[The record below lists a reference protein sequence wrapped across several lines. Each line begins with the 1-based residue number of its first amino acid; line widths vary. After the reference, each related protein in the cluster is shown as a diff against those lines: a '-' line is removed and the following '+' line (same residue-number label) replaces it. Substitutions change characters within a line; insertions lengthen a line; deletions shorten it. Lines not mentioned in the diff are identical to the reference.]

1 MARCLL
7 GYYGR
12 CENYGAIQEL
22 VKRELKLGLYFQ
34 IARLQRISPLDVPEL
49 YGEDLEKLVN
59 SGRIRTPYI
68 TSREIQEIGSQ
79 FLEKEKRGRCIL
91 TKMSNDS
98 CAVFGCGGKGVGV
111 HPVENVKDYF
121 GFLGDIILGEGDH
134 SFQTGMDASRWREQ
148 IPLCVEH
155 QKKMHDGELEL
166 LDLSM
171 MPIIGGFQVV
181 ARNTYNKYAEGA
193 LERNGFLIRLPAR

>member
-134 SFQTGMDASRWREQ
+134 SFQTGMDALIWILYHEQ
-148 IPLCVEH
+148 ILLCVEH
-155 QKKMHDGELEL
+155 QKKMHDG
-166 LDLSM
+166 
-171 MPIIGGFQVV
+171 
-181 ARNTYNKYAEGA
+181 
-193 LERNGFLIRLPAR
+193 